1 MPKVPSNASII
12 CGAVTWAPSAAAP
25 KAKLG
30 AVDAI
35 TINVMNA
42 NRAQRRNEDD
52 FIAIDLSG
60 YGRTIVPRAN
70 HQLEHARERESLRRW
85 YRPARAVRSRHHR
98 KPRRDLGRT
107 A

>member
-12 CGAVTWAPSAAAP
+12 CGAVTWEPSAAAP

-35 TINVMNA
+35 AINVMNA
-42 NRAQRRNEDD
+42 NRALRRNEDD

-60 YGRTIVPRAN
+60 ERRTIVPRATLK
-70 HQLEHARERESLRRW
+70 LEHERERESLRRW
-85 YRPARAVRSRHHR
+85 YRPGRPGNIQHQYQERAVRGRHH
-98 KPRRDLGRT
+98 
-107 A
+107 